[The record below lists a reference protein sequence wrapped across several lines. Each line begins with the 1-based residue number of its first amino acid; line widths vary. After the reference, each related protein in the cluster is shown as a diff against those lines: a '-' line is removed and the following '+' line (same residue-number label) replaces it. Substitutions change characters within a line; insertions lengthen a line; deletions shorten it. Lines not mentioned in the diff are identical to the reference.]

1 MKKSMA
7 EDDVGCLDRMTAD
20 GQIRLGSGDQLR
32 CGVMVVEAEERL

>member
-20 GQIRLGSGDQLR
+20 GQIRLGSGDQR
-32 CGVMVVEAEERL
+32 RWGVMVVEAEERL